1 MTQSIRVE
9 KFLSVLNDNRKGH
22 WNKQVSFAVKYEQY
36 KELSLHDTI
45 LIDHPYSP
53 PAFYKVIELTSTRGE
68 RKRRGRIQH
77 KIVNKVICRHE
88 FDAIG
93 YNPPALNHLSMNT
106 EKFQAGDIVSVCGIN
121 HRITEVHDRNKLTIK
136 PL

>member
-1 MTQSIRVE
+1 MTHTIRVE
-9 KFLSVLNDNRKGH
+9 KFLSTLNDNRKGH

-53 PAFYKVIELTSTRGE
+53 PAFYKIIGLRCKILSSFKKVCELT
-68 RKRRGRIQH
+68 
-77 KIVNKVICRHE
+77 CLHE

-93 YNPPALNHLSMNT
+93 YN
-106 EKFQAGDIVSVCGIN
+106 
-121 HRITEVHDRNKLTIK
+121 R
-136 PL
+136 

>member
-1 MTQSIRVE
+1 MTHTIRVE
-9 KFLSVLNDNRKGH
+9 KFLSTLNNNRKGN

-53 PAFYKVIELTSTRGE
+53 PAFYKIIGLRCKILSPLEKVCELT
-68 RKRRGRIQH
+68 
-77 KIVNKVICRHE
+77 CLHE

-93 YNPPALNHLSMNT
+93 YNPPTLNSVFLDTN
-106 EKFQAGDIVSVCGIN
+106 KFQVGDIVTVGGKN
-121 HRITEVHDRNKLTIK
+121 HCIMEIHDENKLTVK
-136 PL
+136 QL

>member
-9 KFLSVLNDNRKGH
+9 KFLSVLNDNRKGY
-22 WNKQVSFAVKYEQY
+22 WNKQISFAVKYEQF

-45 LIDHPYSP
+45 LIDHPDSP
-53 PAFYKVIELTSTRGE
+53 PAFYTVIELHQTRGE
-68 RKRRGRIQH
+68 YE
-77 KIVNKVICRHE
+77 VMCRHE

-93 YNPPALNHLSMNT
+93 YNPPIFHYLNMNT
-106 EKFQAGDIVSVCGIN
+106 EKFQYGDIISVCGIN
-121 HRITEVHDRNKLTIK
+121 HRITGVHDKNKLTIK